1 MPQALKHTRFSPRSL
16 KNPNTDCK
24 GWRHYG
30 APAAM
35 LGCSSVSVDLTSG
48 MAVPLCLET
57 RRRVFFLSPPQRVE
71 VHTISRTCEA
81 VKLLRLTAVRVLE
94 LSMLCGRGTFRG
106 LWKLDLVSA
115 VSNGGGSVLLQS
127 SSPQPY
133 IFSV

>member
-1 MPQALKHTRFSPRSL
+1 
-16 KNPNTDCK
+16 
-24 GWRHYG
+24 
-30 APAAM
+30 
-35 LGCSSVSVDLTSG
+35 

-94 LSMLCGRGTFRG
+94 S
-106 LWKLDLVSA
+106 LWKLDLVAA